1 MTIYVHAYP
10 FIPDDPERNTRAI
23 TALCRDRDLVDGDVI
38 LLPFQAMTG
47 TVEDYWTTREEN
59 RQRNAHWLK
68 KLSAAIA
75 RTPVRVIVPVVLP
88 EGLGVIELFRG
99 AVKSLNFE
107 WIKGGVAVK
116 ASDCALDYDLNFR
129 SAAVGETFEPTD
141 SSNLLVID
149 GQGFTDGR
157 VWLGQCK
164 VVKSGRTRANYMAY
178 PHAFTPE
185 DGKVVWLDA
194 NHERF
199 AAMQQALRLYMKQC
213 GFEKISLGLSG
224 GLDSAVVAC
233 LATSVV
239 GAQNVNAYIMPSRFT
254 SEESFK
260 DARDLAKNL
269 GLKLREMPIMPS
281 VEVLAETAGKWV
293 PYWADQGLMRENL
306 QARARGTLLMSVS
319 NADGSLVLNTGNKSE
334 LAVGYCTLYGDMV
347 GGLAPLSDVYK
358 SDLYEMCR
366 AVDYL
371 RQMIPANILKKA
383 PTAELRENQKDEDSL
398 PPYEVLDGVLKDML
412 EGHADGKKLRKKY
425 GSELAVSITK
435 LVMRARFKH
444 IQAPLGVKL
453 SPCPLKGLPEAFF
466 TGLLPKQL

>member
-23 TALCRDRDLVDGDVI
+23 TALCRDRDLVAGDVI

-47 TVEDYWTTREEN
+47 MVEDYWTTREEN

-116 ASDCALDYDLNFR
+116 AGDCTLDYDLNFR
-129 SAAVGETFEPTD
+129 SAAVGETFEATD

-233 LATSVV
+233 LAASVV
-239 GAQNVNAYIMPSRFT
+239 GAQNVSAYIMPSRFT
-254 SEESFK
+254 SVESFK
-260 DARDLAKNL
+260 DARDAHY
-269 GLKLREMPIMPS
+269 
-281 VEVLAETAGKWV
+281 AFC
-293 PYWADQGLMRENL
+293 
-306 QARARGTLLMSVS
+306 
-319 NADGSLVLNTGNKSE
+319 GS
-334 LAVGYCTLYGDMV
+334 A
-347 GGLAPLSDVYK
+347 
-358 SDLYEMCR
+358 CR
-366 AVDYL
+366 NG
-371 RQMIPANILKKA
+371 RQMGALLGRSRLDARKHTGPRPRNAF
-383 PTAELRENQKDEDSL
+383 DE
-398 PPYEVLDGVLKDML
+398 
-412 EGHADGKKLRKKY
+412 R
-425 GSELAVSITK
+425 
-435 LVMRARFKH
+435 
-444 IQAPLGVKL
+444 Q
-453 SPCPLKGLPEAFF
+453 
-466 TGLLPKQL
+466 